1 MPSNKKYVLILGAG
15 KTGLSA
21 AIFLKKNNFKIFD
34 TREIKD
40 LLPEIKKN
48 DFILKNLI
56 FEKEIDFELID
67 YAICSPGFDLSHSLV
82 KKLLKNN
89 ITVKSDIEVFIENN
103 DSKIILVSGT
113 NGKTTVSLLL
123 EKFISQKGLTS
134 KAIGNLGNPVL
145 EYVNECKDYFV
156 IEVSSFHLDISK
168 TLKSEL
174 SLLLNISVDH
184 LDRHK
189 TFDNYVRIKN
199 SIFNN
204 CKISIGNKDDKNIS
218 RGLSDY
224 FESDQDIDI
233 QNLKAVKKTL
243 DNLGLNYSF
252 KELEE
257 KKFKPKHR
265 MEEFYK
271 DEFNRIYFNDSKA
284 TNCGATIAAINSL
297 KGKTKIYLI
306 CGGQGKGAD
315 FSELAEKIKKYCS
328 GVVIFGEDKEKIE
341 KKLDNFNKYLANS
354 FEEAISTCL
363 KISEPCSSI
372 LFSPACASFDMFK
385 NFEERGERFKKII
398 IDERN
403 FNSI

>member
-1 MPSNKKYVLILGAG
+1 MPLNEKYVLILGAG
-15 KTGLSA
+15 KTGLSS
-21 AIFLKKNNFKIFD
+21 AIFLNKNNFKIFD
-34 TREIKD
+34 TRKIKD

-48 DFILKNLI
+48 DFILKNLVL
-56 FEKEIDFELID
+56 EKEIDFKLVD
-67 YAICSPGFDLSHSLV
+67 YAICSPGFDLTHSLV
-82 KKLLKNN
+82 KKLLKNKVT
-89 ITVKSDIEVFIENN
+89 IKSDIEVFIENN

-145 EYVNECKDYFV
+145 EYVNERKDYFV

-168 TLKSEL
+168 SLKSEL
-174 SLLLNISVDH
+174 SLLLNISEDH

-199 SIFNN
+199 SIFKN
-204 CKISIGNKDDKNIS
+204 CKISIGNKDDQNIK

-224 FESDQDIDI
+224 FESNSDIDI

-243 DNLGLNYSF
+243 DNLGLHYSF

-257 KKFKPKHR
+257 NKFKPMHR

-271 DEFNRIYFNDSKA
+271 DELNRIYFNDSKA

-363 KISEPCSSI
+363 EISEPCSSI